1 MIYKYYLACKEAGL
15 SDEKIREI
23 DQVFDR
29 DKKKVAYDKA
39 VREEEGIVFNSLSSF
54 LDKDGEEIEFPACEE
69 DVAEKV
75 LRQIEIDL
83 MTECLHELPKEDM
96 EFLYRLFSG
105 DRGIETQMRN
115 ELGMTRSEFRW
126 KKKTLLKSIKEKIL
140 KKVGGDHDPKV

>member
-29 DKKKVAYDKA
+29 DKKKVSYDKKL
-39 VREEEGIVFNSLSSF
+39 REEEGIVFNSLSSF
-54 LDKDGEEIEFPACEE
+54 LDKDGEEMDFPACEE

-75 LRQIEIDL
+75 LRQIEIDM

-96 EFLYRLFSG
+96 DFLYTLFGG
-105 DRGIETQMRN
+105 DRGIETRMRK
-115 ELGMTRSEFRW
+115 ELGMTMGEFRW
-126 KKKTLLKSIKEKIL
+126 KKKKLLEAVRENFL
-140 KKVGGDHDPKV
+140 KKVGGNHDTSD